1 MNDGLSQTF
10 TLAKA
15 FHVSPFMPLDMDY
28 HLQFA
33 LDAQRVRIHM
43 QNWRAG
49 HKVFEA
55 DLALQ
60 RQPLDRAALQRH
72 ILSFPWMSLRTLSGI
87 YWQALRLLLKRTLY
101 MTISPASTT
110 WHSANLPARSP
121 TMPEPTPSVSKS
133 ASIAPLLGGLA
144 RRAVLA
150 QLRQL
155 RHGNL
160 RLICQGQQWTF
171 GDVASPLYAEVEV
184 IDDAAWGL
192 VAGNGSIGAGEG
204 YIHGYWRSSDLA
216 AVTRLFVANL
226 DVLDAMEGGL
236 ARLARPALR
245 LLHRFNRNSRRGAR
259 RNILAHYDLGNDL
272 FERLLDPT
280 MMYSAAQFDSPGQT
294 LEQAQTSK
302 LRRICQK
309 LELKPDDH
317 LLEIGS
323 GWGSLAIH
331 AALQHGCRVTT
342 ATLSAAQYAHTLQRV
357 KALGLEQRITVLLED
372 YRDLRGRFDKLVSIE
387 MIEAVGH
394 RYLPTYFRQC
404 ASLLKDDGLMLVQ
417 AITIRDQRYAQ
428 ARRSVDFIQRYI
440 FPGGAL
446 PSLSVLLDTA
456 SRQTALNLVHLED
469 FGQDYARTLRHWRD
483 NLRLARSELTML
495 GYDDTFQRL
504 WEFYLCYCQGGFE
517 ERTIGVAQLLWA
529 GPQARKAPLLAL
541 C

>member
-1 MNDGLSQTF
+1 
-10 TLAKA
+10 
-15 FHVSPFMPLDMDY
+15 
-28 HLQFA
+28 
-33 LDAQRVRIHM
+33 
-43 QNWRAG
+43 
-49 HKVFEA
+49 
-55 DLALQ
+55 
-60 RQPLDRAALQRH
+60 
-72 ILSFPWMSLRTLSGI
+72 
-87 YWQALRLLLKRTLY
+87 
-101 MTISPASTT
+101 
-110 WHSANLPARSP
+110 
-121 TMPEPTPSVSKS
+121 MPEPTLSVSKS
-133 ASIAPLLGGLA
+133 ANFAPLLGGLA
-144 RRAVLA
+144 RRAVLT

-155 RHGNL
+155 SHGHL
-160 RLICQGQQWTF
+160 RLISQDRQWTF
-171 GDVASPLYAEVEV
+171 GDVASPLYAEVEIV
-184 IDDAAWGL
+184 DDAAWGL

-204 YIHGYWRSSDLA
+204 YIHGYWRSPDLA

-226 DVLDAMEGGL
+226 DVLDAMESGL

-259 RNILAHYDLGNDL
+259 RNILAHYDLGNAL

-280 MMYSAAQFDSPGQT
+280 MMYSAARFEGAEQN
-294 LEQAQTSK
+294 LEQAQVSK
-302 LRRICQK
+302 LRDICQK
-309 LELKPDDH
+309 LELKPHDH

-331 AALQHGCRVTT
+331 AAVHHGCRVTT
-342 ATLSAAQYAHTLQRV
+342 TTLSAAQHAHTLQRV
-357 KALGLEQRITVLLED
+357 QALGLERHVTVLNED

-404 ASLLKDDGLMLVQ
+404 AALLKDDGLMLLQ

-483 NLRLARSELTML
+483 NLHHSRPELTRL

-517 ERTIGVAQLLWA
+517 ERTIGVAQMLWA
-529 GPQARKAPLLAL
+529 GPKARRAPLPGA
-541 C
+541 

>member
-1 MNDGLSQTF
+1 
-10 TLAKA
+10 
-15 FHVSPFMPLDMDY
+15 
-28 HLQFA
+28 
-33 LDAQRVRIHM
+33 
-43 QNWRAG
+43 
-49 HKVFEA
+49 
-55 DLALQ
+55 
-60 RQPLDRAALQRH
+60 
-72 ILSFPWMSLRTLSGI
+72 
-87 YWQALRLLLKRTLY
+87 
-101 MTISPASTT
+101 
-110 WHSANLPARSP
+110 
-121 TMPEPTPSVSKS
+121 MPEPTLSVSKS
-133 ASIAPLLGGLA
+133 TSIAPLLGSLA
-144 RRAVLA
+144 KHAVLA

-160 RLICQGQQWTF
+160 RLISQGQQWTF
-171 GDVASPLYAEVEV
+171 GDVASRLYAEVEV
-184 IDDAAWGL
+184 VDEAAWGL

-204 YIHGYWRSSDLA
+204 YIHGYWRSPDLA

-236 ARLARPALR
+236 TRLARPALR
-245 LLHRFNRNSRRGAR
+245 LLHRLNRNSRRGAR

-280 MMYSAAQFDSPGQT
+280 MMYSAAQFDSPAQT
-294 LEQAQTSK
+294 LEQAQTNK
-302 LRRICQK
+302 LQRICQK
-309 LELKPDDH
+309 LELKPEDH

-331 AALQHGCRVTT
+331 AARQHGCRVTT
-342 ATLSAAQYAHTLQRV
+342 TTLSAAQHAHTLQRV
-357 KALGLEQRITVLLED
+357 KALGLEQRITVLHED

-483 NLRLARSELTML
+483 NLRSARAELMAL

-529 GPQARKAPLLAL
+529 APQARRAPLLDR